1 VLVLLPA
8 GEVEVLVERDD
19 TGRPGRG
26 GRSRSAWGER
36 GRTDGSARPG
46 DQLRDDLGVVD
57 VTLDPDDVVRLDAVS
72 DPGRADYPYGDI
84 GAEQRSRTPAGS

>member
-1 VLVLLPA
+1 MPA
-8 GEVEVLVERDD
+8 PCE
-19 TGRPGRG
+19 GRHRPPGTRGSVPVRVGRG
-26 GRSRSAWGER
+26 

-72 DPGRADYPYGDI
+72 DPGRAHYPYGDV